1 MTTILVW
8 MLVFRYDVASRQ
20 ASDTI
25 VIDNLPTLEECQRVQ
40 QVLKSDSGYTARSR
54 CIQVTKVKM

>member
-8 MLVFRYDVASRQ
+8 VLIFRYDVATRQ

-40 QVLKSDSGYTARSR
+40 QVLTQNHEITSRSR

>member
-8 MLVFRYDVASRQ
+8 MLVFRYDVATRQ

-40 QVLKSDSGYTARSR
+40 QVLKSDSGHTARSR
-54 CIQVTKVKM
+54 CI